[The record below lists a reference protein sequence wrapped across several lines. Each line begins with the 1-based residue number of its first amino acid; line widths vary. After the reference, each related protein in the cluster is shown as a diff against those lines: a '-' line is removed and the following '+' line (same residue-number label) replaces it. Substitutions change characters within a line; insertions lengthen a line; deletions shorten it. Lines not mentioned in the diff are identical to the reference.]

1 MYLLDKCASRSA
13 KNPVTF
19 LVISALVK
27 VFIISNSAAK
37 TESAITV
44 LSRESLLN
52 IGKLKMKISDE
63 GTGTKVMILN
73 PKEVTTAIRSKPIK
87 SKNEIKN

>member
-19 LVISALVK
+19 LVISALVI

-44 LSRESLLN
+44 LSRDSLLV
-52 IGKLKMKISDE
+52 IGKLKMKLSDE
-63 GTGTKVMILN
+63 GIGTKVMILK